1 MSARRTIRPLAVID
15 DPTESTRLLPI
26 SKAHYFWRAKTNSS
40 RIGLLRSSPWQMMPF
55 PKRFSSFPILV
66 WTRGPI
72 PGCETS
78 LEQVRSLFTL
88 SSFSRIIIYME
99 VRVAV
104 SPCGVAHNRMRRSQ
118 REIERSKRPFGTWDE
133 IFASWNLSNLPVR
146 RREVEEGV
154 RECRGGTR
162 GAKNS
167 ISTLINEFYPD
178 CIWYMF

>member
-40 RIGLLRSSPWQMMPF
+40 RIGLLRASPWQMMPF

-104 SPCGVAHNRMRRSQ
+104 SPARSRPQ
-118 REIERSKRPFGTWDE
+118 PHEAESERDRTLKEAVRHLR
-133 IFASWNLSNLPVR
+133 WNFCLLKPVKSPGEKAR
-146 RREVEEGV
+146 G
-154 RECRGGTR
+154 RGGGER
-162 GAKNS
+162 V
-167 ISTLINEFYPD
+167 
-178 CIWYMF
+178 